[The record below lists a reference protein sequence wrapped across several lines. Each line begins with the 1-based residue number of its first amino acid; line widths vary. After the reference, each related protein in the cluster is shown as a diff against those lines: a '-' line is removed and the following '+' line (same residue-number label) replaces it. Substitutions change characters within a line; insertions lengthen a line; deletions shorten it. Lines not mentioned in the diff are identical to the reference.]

1 VKIEG
6 ERSYFCTNIN
16 LIICV
21 QSEVNLDWV
30 RGEEAPIDDD
40 IVINF
45 AERTKSKLKI
55 GYYPPLFFLLH

>member
-45 AERTKSKLKI
+45 GERTKSRQKT
-55 GYYPPLFFLLH
+55 